1 MGLKKVFGHVSRGP
15 MEMVKYNVWN
25 VIREMSGHRY
35 QSAEE
40 KDMVIKAVK
49 FRKEGFYSQPFAF
62 GGEEGMDKFDPKVR
76 YRGSLQNYLIDTG
89 DEVILVDT
97 GLPAGTPEEAPDEN
111 SAAFTGKDICSYM
124 EALEALGYKPE
135 QVTTILLT
143 HKHSDHSGELKSFPN
158 AKIYVNEE
166 ELSAAEL
173 QGIPNLVPVR
183 FTDGAYYNFPECQ
196 KIRDGIYFIK
206 AKGHT
211 NGNSIVVAELD
222 GLFYMIHG
230 DITYVDEALYENK
243 LSVVFDDLP
252 AARETLDRV
261 REFVRNHPTVY
272 CGTHT
277 PQGYENLEA
286 KRVMDLDHPVPT
298 VPIDYE
304 IWVKQA
310 SGKYVCS
317 ICGYVYDPA
326 EHDGVAFE
334 DLPEDWRCPHCR
346 QPKDK
351 FNKA

>member
-1 MGLKKVFGHVSRGP
+1 
-15 MEMVKYNVWN
+15 ME
-25 VIREMSGHRY
+25 
-35 QSAEE
+35 
-40 KDMVIKAVK
+40 IKAVK

-62 GGEEGMDKFDPKVR
+62 GGEEGMDKFNPQIR

-97 GLPAGTPEEAPDEN
+97 GLPGGTPEEVPDET
-111 SAAFTGKDICSYM
+111 SLAFTGKDICSYM
-124 EALEALGYKPE
+124 DALSSLGYKPE
-135 QVTTILLT
+135 QITKILLT
-143 HKHSDHSGELKSFPN
+143 HKHADHSGELKSFPN

-166 ELSAAEL
+166 ETGADEL
-173 QGIPNLVPVR
+173 QGITNIEPVK
-183 FTDGAYYNFPECQ
+183 FTDGAYYNFPQSQ

-211 NGNSIVVAELD
+211 NGNSIVIVENE

-243 LSVVFDDLP
+243 LSVVYDDLKE
-252 AARETLDRV
+252 ARITLDRV
-261 REFVRNHPTVY
+261 REFIRNHPTVY
-272 CGTHT
+272 MGTHT

-286 KRVMDLDHPVPT
+286 KRVMDLDNPVPT

-304 IWVKQA
+304 VFTKTA
-310 SGKYVCS
+310 TGKYVCS

-326 EHDGVAFE
+326 VGDPDNGIPAGTPFE
-334 DLPEDWRCPHCR
+334 ELPEDWHCPRCK
-346 QPKDK
+346 QGKDK

>member
-1 MGLKKVFGHVSRGP
+1 MNNKKERR
-15 MEMVKYNVWN
+15 KL
-25 VIREMSGHRY
+25 
-35 QSAEE
+35 
-40 KDMVIKAVK
+40 MVIKAVK
-49 FRKEGFYSQPFAF
+49 FREKGFYTQPFAF
-62 GGEEGMDKFDPKVR
+62 GGEEGPDKFDKNIR

-97 GLPAGTPEEAPDEN
+97 GFPAGTPEENPDEN
-111 SAAFTGKDICSYM
+111 SAGFTGKDISSYM
-124 EALEALGYKPE
+124 EAFANLGYKPE
-135 QVTTILLT
+135 QVTKILLT

-158 AKIYVNEE
+158 AKIYVNKD

-173 QGIPNLVPVR
+173 QGIDNLYPVE
-183 FTDGAYYNFPECQ
+183 FTDGAYYNFPESQ
-196 KIRDGIYFIK
+196 DIGNGIHFIK

-211 NGNSIVVAELD
+211 YGNSIVIVEKD
-222 GLFYMIHG
+222 GLFYMLHG

-243 LSVVFDDLP
+243 LSVVYDDRE

-261 REFVRNHPTVY
+261 RAFVKDHPTVY

-286 KRVMDLDHPVPT
+286 ARVMDLDHPVET
-298 VPIDYE
+298 IFEEYDFGVQE
-304 IWVKQA
+304 A

-334 DLPEDWRCPHCR
+334 DLPEDWVCPRCR
-346 QPKDK
+346 QPKSV